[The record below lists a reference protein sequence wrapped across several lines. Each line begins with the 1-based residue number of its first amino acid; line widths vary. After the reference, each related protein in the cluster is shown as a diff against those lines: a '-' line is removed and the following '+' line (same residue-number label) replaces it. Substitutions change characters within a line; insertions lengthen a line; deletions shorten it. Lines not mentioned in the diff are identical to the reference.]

1 MTFKFHPFKHV
12 SYSDSS
18 RIAKDL
24 HNFVSDE
31 TLKRYSQILV
41 EEKDRGMSI
50 SIHVLLMEESPYII
64 EVMDSGRDTRMRFS
78 FIVYEGIDRK
88 KPVGLIEVDDLKCV
102 TKEEMV

>member
-31 TLKRYSQILV
+31 ALKRYAQILV
-41 EEKDRGMSI
+41 DERDKGMSI
-50 SIHVLLMEESPYII
+50 SIQVLFMEESAYIV
-64 EVMDSGRDTRMRFS
+64 EVIDSGRDTRMRFS

-88 KPVGLIEVDDLKCV
+88 RAVGLIEVDGLRCI
-102 TKEEMV
+102 TKEEMI